1 MANEA
6 GGAVPGV
13 ANAILPDGTIGN
25 SGHACFAAAMKRVRH
40 PDRVGLHL
48 RVVLGGD
55 VVMGPGKAELLEGIA
70 ETGSIAAAGRRMGMS
85 YRRAWT
91 LVEEMNGLFRAP
103 LVDAAKGGAGGGGA
117 VLTAEGQRIV
127 AAYRQLEAAATAAGA
142 REVALLQ
149 GALALGRE
157 DVGLDG
163 ADGAECA

>member
-1 MANEA
+1 MR
-6 GGAVPGV
+6 
-13 ANAILPDGTIGN
+13 
-25 SGHACFAAAMKRVRH
+25 RVRH

-91 LVEEMNGLFRAP
+91 LVEEMNGLFRSP

-127 AAYRQLEAAATAAGA
+127 AAYRRLEAAAATAGA
-142 REVALLQ
+142 REVAVMQ
-149 GALALGRE
+149 EAVAPPRGDGRE
-157 DVGLDG
+157 DSK
-163 ADGAECA
+163 DGAERA